1 MKLAINLRSPIFES
15 PGGDS
20 GGDGEC
26 FQANNGAQGRG
37 TTEPQR
43 EHFWQVAL
51 AAIKAWLPFH

>member
-20 GGDGEC
+20 GGEC
-26 FQANNGAQGRG
+26 FQANNRAQGRG

-51 AAIKAWLPFH
+51 AAH

>member
-51 AAIKAWLPFH
+51 PAH